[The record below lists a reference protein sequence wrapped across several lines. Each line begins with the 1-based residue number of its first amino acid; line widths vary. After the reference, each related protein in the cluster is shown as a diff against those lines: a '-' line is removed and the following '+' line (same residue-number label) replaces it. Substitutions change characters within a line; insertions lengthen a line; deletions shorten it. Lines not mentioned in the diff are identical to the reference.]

1 MVEYTKVNVK
11 LTDTQLKK
19 LKDAV
24 KDNARTT
31 LRMNKKMF
39 DENDLPHE
47 LLLMTR
53 QKTKLRNAFN
63 NNSSADIKLSKT
75 QITKIIQSGGFLGF
89 LLSKLAG
96 PLMKIAMPLAK
107 NVLAPLGITAAASA
121 IDAGIKT
128 KKQKKHG
135 SGTTTLIISNEE
147 MNDIIKIV
155 QALEGFNILLKG
167 VTKTIKN

>member
-1 MVEYTKVNVK
+1 MAEYTKVIVK

-24 KDNARTT
+24 KDNARIT

-39 DENDLPHE
+39 DENDLPHK
-47 LLLMTR
+47 LLITTR

-75 QITKIIQSGGFLGF
+75 QIPKIIQSGGFLGS

-96 PLMKIAMPLAK
+96 PLMKIVVPLAK

-121 IDAGIKT
+121 IDAGI
-128 KKQKKHG
+128 QKKN
-135 SGTTTLIISNEE
+135 TWFWN
-147 MNDIIKIV
+147 NN
-155 QALEGFNILLKG
+155 FNNFK
-167 VTKTIKN
+167 

>member
-1 MVEYTKVNVK
+1 MAEYTKVIVK

-24 KDNARTT
+24 KDNARIT

-39 DENDLPHE
+39 DENDLPHK
-47 LLLMTR
+47 LLITTR

-75 QITKIIQSGGFLGF
+75 QIPKIIQSGGFLGS

-96 PLMKIAMPLAK
+96 PLMKIVVPLAK

-121 IDAGIKT
+121 IDAGI
-128 KKQKKHG
+128 QKKKKK
-135 SGTTTLIISNEE
+135 TWFWNSN
-147 MNDIIKIV
+147 
-155 QALEGFNILLKG
+155 FN
-167 VTKTIKN
+167 NFQ